1 VLAACSFHATRP
13 ARISTGFRRKAQGC
27 EERAT
32 LGNAENTGSTPTGLR
47 LRPTEETKRSAG
59 ASLQRRLFEG
69 CLLAL
74 ISFGLLQAAT
84 TQAATRRATSPNFVI
99 LFADDLGYG
108 DLGCY
113 GHPTIRTPNLDR
125 MAAEGMR
132 FTDFYSAAPVCTPS
146 RAALLTGRLAVRS
159 GLCSDTRRVLFP
171 NSAGG
176 LPAEEITLAEA
187 LKTKGYATACIGK
200 WHLGHRPQYLPT
212 QNGFDSYFGL
222 PYSNDMD
229 RVADSK
235 LGQAVFLDPKIDY
248 WQVPLMRDESI
259 LERPANQATLTRRYT
274 EEAIQFIRRNK
285 TRPFFLY
292 LPYTMPH
299 VPLFASEKFLGKS
312 RRGLFGDGVEE
323 IDWSVGQILD
333 TLRRE
338 KLADITLVFFTSDNG
353 PWLTFNEHGGSAGLL
368 RDGKGSTWEGGMREP
383 GIAWWPGKIKPG
395 AVSHELA
402 STLDLFPTFLALA
415 KAPIPSDRVIDGV
428 DLSPILFGTG
438 KSKREVF
445 FYYRDTELFAI
456 RKGPFKAHYLTQTGY
471 GVPKPEKH
479 DPPLLFHLGHDP
491 SEKHNVAKNHPDVLA
506 DLAREWERHRLNLVP
521 GKPQLDA
528 RLEAN

>member
-1 VLAACSFHATRP
+1 MVSLF
-13 ARISTGFRRKAQGC
+13 
-27 EERAT
+27 
-32 LGNAENTGSTPTGLR
+32 
-47 LRPTEETKRSAG
+47 KRNHCA
-59 ASLQRRLFEG
+59 
-69 CLLAL
+69 LAL
-74 ISFGLLQAAT
+74 IALCLFQCVMAP
-84 TQAATRRATSPNFVI
+84 AATRRAAGPNFVI

-146 RAALLTGRLAVRS
+146 RAALLTGRLAIRS
-159 GLCSDTRRVLFP
+159 GMCSDTRRVLFP

-187 LKTKGYATACIGK
+187 LKAKGYATACIGK
-200 WHLGHRPQYLPT
+200 WHLGHLPQYLPT
-212 QNGFDSYFGL
+212 RHGFDSYFGL

-229 RVADSK
+229 RVADTE
-235 LGQAVFLDPKIDY
+235 LGRAIFLEPKIEY
-248 WQVPLMRDESI
+248 WRVPLMRGESI
-259 LERPANQATLTRRYT
+259 LEQPANQATLTRRYT
-274 EEAIQFIRRNK
+274 EEAVQFIRQNR

-299 VPLFASEKFLGKS
+299 VPLFASERFS
-312 RRGLFGDGVEE
+312 SQSARGLYGDVVEE
-323 IDWSVGQILD
+323 MDVSVGQILD
-333 TLRRE
+333 ALRRDR
-338 KLADITLVFFTSDNG
+338 LAGNTLVFFTSDNG
-353 PWLTFNEHGGSAGLL
+353 PWLTYNEHGGSAGLL

-383 GIAWWPGKIKPG
+383 GIAWWPGKIKAG

-402 STLDLFPTFLALA
+402 STLDVFPTFLTLA
-415 KAPIPSDRVIDGV
+415 KSRIPNDRVIDGV
-428 DLSPILFGTG
+428 DMSPILFGAG
-438 KSKREVF
+438 RGQREAF

-456 RKGPFKAHYLTQTGY
+456 RKGPYKAHYLTQTGY

-491 SEKHNVAKNHPDVLA
+491 SETHNIAKSHPEVLA
-506 DLAREWERHRLNLVP
+506 DLAQELERHRRDLVP